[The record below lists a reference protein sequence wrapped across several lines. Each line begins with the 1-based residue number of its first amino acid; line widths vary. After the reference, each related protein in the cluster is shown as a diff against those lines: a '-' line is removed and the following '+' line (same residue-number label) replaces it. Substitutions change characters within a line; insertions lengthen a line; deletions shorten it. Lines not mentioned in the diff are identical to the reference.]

1 MTLELEWIRPAPFS
15 FDWLLPSG
23 DTVFANETA
32 RDAAL
37 AAIIGQPGIA
47 GDGGSVIEFVQ
58 TSPAQQWL
66 INHNL
71 GRAPRAVRVLTPGG
85 IEMVGDVIDLT
96 VNQSRIDFAAPV
108 AGRASII

>member
-1 MTLELEWIRPAPFS
+1 MTLALDWLRLAPFS
-15 FDWLLPSG
+15 VDWLLPAG
-23 DTVFANETA
+23 DTVFAGEG
-32 RDAAL
+32 RSDAAL
-37 AAIIGQPGIA
+37 AAIIGQPGAA
-47 GDGGSVIEFVQ
+47 GDGGTTVEFVQ
-58 TSPAQQWL
+58 ASPAQQWL